1 MVPPKSYADMVRGA
15 RKSPPPILASPVSK
29 TAATPPPLAPLPVL
43 SPSSS
48 VSSVTLAKSE
58 SQPEPQH
65 QNQNQQ
71 QRTHSRVTG
80 TIRSY
85 AAAVKGT
92 HSRPLSLPPSPPPP
106 PPSSP
111 RPLAKMEAISV
122 VASSLPSSLP
132 SPSTASQSASPS
144 LSPEIKPEPKPETE
158 PEPET
163 EPDAAGLLL
172 WESGRGHDV
181 IISCGE
187 AKWFVH
193 RHVLVRMSKFM
204 EEFLPPPREDG
215 QPVVWRLNPTKWH
228 APMLSNILRFMYI
241 EEYDNC
247 DYDYEN
253 PLNTE
258 SININVNHFIAGS
271 SVHCRQM
278 MDHALSRLED
288 AREDIR
294 EEADFLRHAKLD
306 NFQLGIL
313 RAHRCMWDQSDQWR
327 LISLRIVMGKLMAVA
342 FPLILQSPHWANR
355 YRQLWGTM
363 YLHVVADHIWLHT
376 ADFCPHVPAITKGF
390 QHMQIRWVKYRPN
403 GWKLEDDFMFPKGK
417 APDPSP
423 PSPPSTP
430 HRTAKKKP
438 KAIPTLRP
446 DGTIDTSQAA
456 PRGGPRGRGRGGPS
470 NGLVQPTAKGHN
482 GQGKEKDKGKD
493 KSAEEAVAGTTDN
506 AGPTSAADTTN
517 DAGPSPIAGPPSSTG
532 PYPTTVRNPAA
543 GATMLDRPMPV
554 GFAPYAGANVTAS
567 PFYQPPAPAWAWPQT
582 LQLYRPSPPPPHPP
596 FAPGFPPSPSF
607 SGYPSSSSS
616 NRPSSSGQLSA
627 TAEPFMPNVRLNA
640 TEPSLGSSPHSVT
653 RLPSPVLDSPTR
665 LRMAELYLS
674 HEPGESSTDA
684 GKGKDSA

>member
-29 TAATPPPLAPLPVL
+29 TAATPPPLAPLPVS

-48 VSSVTLAKSE
+48 VSSVILAKSE
-58 SQPEPQH
+58 SQPEPQS
-65 QNQNQQ
+65 QQ
-71 QRTHSRVTG
+71 HRTQSRVTG
-80 TIRSY
+80 TVRSY
-85 AAAVKGT
+85 AAAVKGI
-92 HSRPLSLPPSPPPP
+92 HGRPPSLPPSPPPP
-106 PPSSP
+106 PPSPP
-111 RPLAKMEAISV
+111 RSLSKMEATPV
-122 VASSLPSSLP
+122 VASSPPSSTP
-132 SPSTASQSASPS
+132 SSPSASPS
-144 LSPEIKPEPKPETE
+144 LSPEIKPEPKPDIE

-181 IISCGE
+181 IIICGE

-193 RHVLVRMSKFM
+193 RYVLVRMSKFM
-204 EEFLPPPREDG
+204 EKFLPPQREDG
-215 QPVVWRLNPTKWH
+215 QPVVWTLNPTKWH

-247 DYDYEN
+247 DYNYEN

-306 NFQLGIL
+306 NFQSGIL
-313 RAHRCMWDQSDQWR
+313 RAHRSMWDQPDQWR
-327 LISLRIVMGKLMAVA
+327 LMSLRIVMGKLMAVA
-342 FPLILQSPHWANR
+342 FPLILQSPHWANK
-355 YRQLWGTM
+355 YRQFWGTM
-363 YLHVVADHIWLHT
+363 HLRVVADHIWLHT
-376 ADFCPHVPAITKGF
+376 AGLCPHVPAITKGF
-390 QHMQIRWVKYRPN
+390 QHMQIMWVKYRPN
-403 GWKLEDDFMFPKGK
+403 GWKLEDDFMFPKDK
-417 APDPSP
+417 APGPSL

-430 HRTAKKKP
+430 RRTVKKKA
-438 KAIPTLRP
+438 KAIPTIRP

-470 NGLVQPTAKGHN
+470 NGLVQPTTKGHN
-482 GQGKEKDKGKD
+482 GQGKEKDEEKVKEKEKG
-493 KSAEEAVAGTTDN
+493 AEEAVAGTTDKSR
-506 AGPTSAADTTN
+506 PFSAAETTN
-517 DAGPSPIAGPPSSTG
+517 DAGASPIAGPPCSTG
-532 PYPTTVRNPAA
+532 PYPTAVQNHAPGT
-543 GATMLDRPMPV
+543 TMLDRPLPV
-554 GFAPYAGANVTAS
+554 GFAPYAGAIATAS
-567 PFYQPPAPAWAWPQT
+567 PVSQPLAPAWAWPQT
-582 LQLYRPSPPPPHPP
+582 LQVYRPSPPPPPPAP
-596 FAPGFPPSPSF
+596 FAPGLPPSPSL

-627 TAEPFMPNVRLNA
+627 TAEPFMPSVRVNA
-640 TEPSLGSSPHSVT
+640 TEPSMSGSSHSVT

-684 GKGKDSA
+684 SKGKDSS